1 MVINWY
7 FFIIV
12 GQGCQ
17 PLMRSKLPAAA
28 RSTHGRTAAG
38 LLDVHHKIF
47 LDKLIFIYTVLY
59 SLKYTV
65 VYKGSNYMA
74 KKIKSFTV
82 DEDIYNRLV
91 KMFKKYKAE
100 TSISMYLNNE
110 IKYLLEQLEDLEEG
124 IKEWNYTI
132 PMSYI
137 IDTMVK
143 DSARS
148 GRISKEINESKYPI
162 SDRERQLTEYWGKSY
177 EAEKQGIPFEY
188 FDYVKN
194 GDWML
199 SKDKKFIINKK
210 TGDKYC
216 YLNGF
221 LMQVIE
227 NKNATNLNE
236 KKEKKKGI
244 KK

>member
-1 MVINWY
+1 
-7 FFIIV
+7 
-12 GQGCQ
+12 
-17 PLMRSKLPAAA
+17 
-28 RSTHGRTAAG
+28 
-38 LLDVHHKIF
+38 
-47 LDKLIFIYTVLY
+47 
-59 SLKYTV
+59 

-82 DEDIYNRLV
+82 NEDIYNRLV